1 MGMTVNRRK
10 DTGTTKVFVHK
21 VADIRGG
28 VSVVTSELGS
38 DFLPEGAVLSE
49 PKDGLCHV
57 VKVAVLTAAV
67 TTTGKDFKV
76 KKGHQ
81 FKKGDIVL
89 TAVNGKATAIA
100 SIDESNKDYDTIT
113 TDAAL
118 GVVAIGGFL
127 CEAKAVAAENGAA
140 LKYEPFSVN
149 GTGKPIEPKSNL
161 NTDAWVIGVTKGNEL
176 PDFIASKLKGIINY
190 N

>member
-1 MGMTVNRRK
+1 MGMTVDRK
-10 DTGTTKVFVHK
+10 KDSRTPRVFVQK

-38 DFLPEGAVLSE
+38 DYLPEGAVLTE
-49 PKDGLCHV
+49 PVDGLCHV

-67 TTTGKDFKV
+67 TASGKELKV

-81 FKKGDIVL
+81 FKTGDIVL
-89 TAVNGKATAIA
+89 TAIDGKAVAIT
-100 SIDESNKDYDTIT
+100 SIVEGSDSDTIKV
-113 TDAAL
+113 DAAL
-118 GVVAIGGFL
+118 GAIEIGGFI
-127 CEAKAVAAENGAA
+127 CEAKEKAAETGAK
-140 LKYEPFSVN
+140 LKHEPFSVN
-149 GTGKPIEPKSNL
+149 GTGKPVVQKSNL
-161 NTDAWVIGVTKGNEL
+161 NTDAWVIGVTKGNAL